1 VRDHRTE
8 FRVATMCRVLGIH
21 RSGFYAWMRTPI
33 SRRSVENER
42 LLEQIRHFWNE
53 SDGVYGSPRI
63 FIDLREA
70 GESCG
75 ENRVARLMRENGITA
90 IAKRRER
97 GSSYVKPEQVSSN
110 ILDREFDQDEL
121 DTAWATD
128 ITYIRT
134 WEGWLYLAIVMDLA
148 SRRVIGWSMQRTM
161 HRDLVI
167 QALLS
172 ALWRRRP
179 ERQVIIH
186 SDQGSQYASDD
197 WIRFCQAHN
206 LVRSMSRRGNAYDN
220 AAVES
225 FFASLKKERVRRR
238 TYQTVAEARADV
250 FDYIEVFYNRKRR
263 HEHLGG
269 MSPVE
274 FERKKL
280 VA

>member
-1 VRDHRTE
+1 
-8 FRVATMCRVLGIH
+8 MCRVLGIH
-21 RSGFYAWMRTPI
+21 RSGFYAWLKNPT
-33 SRRSVENER
+33 SRRSVDDER
-42 LLEQIRHFWNE
+42 LLGQIRHFWEE

-63 FIDLREA
+63 FIDLRED
-70 GESCG
+70 GETCG
-75 ENRVARLMRENGITA
+75 KNRVTKLMRENGIAA
-90 IAKRRER
+90 IARRR
-97 GSSYVKPEQVSSN
+97 RRTGRYALPQHAGSN
-110 ILDREFDQDEL
+110 ILDREFDHDEL

-134 WEGWLYLAIVMDLA
+134 WEGWLYLAVVMDLA
-148 SRRVIGWSMQRTM
+148 SRRIIGWSMQRTM
-161 HRDLVI
+161 HRDLVV

-172 ALWRRRP
+172 AVWRRRP
-179 ERQVIIH
+179 ERKVIIH
-186 SDQGSQYASDD
+186 SDQGAQYTSDD
-197 WIRFCQAHN
+197 WVRFCVEHN

-238 TYQTVAEARADV
+238 TYRTIAEARADL

-269 MSPVE
+269 VSPVE
-274 FERKKL
+274 YENAKL

>member
-1 VRDHRTE
+1 M
-8 FRVATMCRVLGIH
+8 FRVLGIH
-21 RSGFYAWMRTPI
+21 RSGFYAWLKNPTSCR
-33 SRRSVENER
+33 NADHER
-42 LLEQIRHFWNE
+42 LLRQIRHFWSE

-70 GESCG
+70 GETCG
-75 ENRVARLMRENGITA
+75 RDRVAKIMRENGIAA
-90 IAKRRER
+90 IARRRRRAGQYALPQHAE
-97 GSSYVKPEQVSSN
+97 SN
-110 ILDREFDQDEL
+110 ILDREFNHDKL
-121 DTAWATD
+121 DTAWVTD

-134 WEGWLYLAIVMDLA
+134 WEGWLYLAVIKDLT
-148 SRRVIGWSMQRTM
+148 SRRIIGWPMQRTM
-161 HRDLVI
+161 HRDLVV

-172 ALWRRRP
+172 AVWRRRP
-179 ERQVIIH
+179 ERKVIIH
-186 SDQGSQYASDD
+186 SDQAPNIASDD
-197 WIRFCQAHN
+197 WIRFCDEHD

-238 TYQTVAEARADV
+238 TYRTIAEARADL

-263 HEHLGG
+263 HEHLAG

-274 FERKKL
+274 FEQKKL